1 MSSMSDTAR
10 LSSNPEHDIMLQDP
24 HPDLVD
30 QPTKPARMTGG
41 GMREAMTAKYDP
53 STKLATGTTMAEY
66 KRINMRATTIGMWGG
81 LAAGGLIS
89 ESSIGTIFQELIIA
103 MALKRRTNLSRNA
116 LTFSFL
122 CMSSRSRSGNRLI
135 CSYGFIPFLRY
146 ITIPSP
152 NPPSGGSSKSK
163 RCQTPQSTRWRR
175 IHALRSSSYR
185 FKLRLYPTKDQG

>member
-1 MSSMSDTAR
+1 MSDTAR

-24 HPDLVD
+24 HPDLLD

-81 LAAGGLIS
+81 LAAGCLIS
-89 ESSIGTIFQELIIA
+89 ECSIGTIFQKLMIA

-122 CMSSRSRSGNRLI
+122 CMSSRPRSHSRLI
-135 CSYGFIPFLRY
+135 RSYGLIPIIRY

-152 NPPSGGSSKSK
+152 NPLAGGSSKSK
-163 RCQTPQSTRWRR
+163 RRQTPQSPRR
-175 IHALRSSSYR
+175 GWIHALRSSSYR
-185 FKLRLYPTKDQG
+185 FKFRLHPTKDQG